1 MTKRFALF
9 LALAAGAGPATARAQ
24 DTTAIPPLTLGGAAR
39 LAAHQN
45 AGPLAANQRTQQ
57 AQARIGESRAALLPF
72 VQGHGTIQSERTYN
86 TAPLFGFNFELNGKD
101 LFPPTG
107 VIVGPAHDI
116 TYEAVAADTLFS
128 FGAIARI
135 RATQAT
141 EKAAEADA
149 SDQADSAANVAA
161 DTYLRT
167 QAAEAILG
175 ARVADS
181 VLATD
186 LLGIAQDQL
195 HAGVGISLDVTRA
208 QSQLAT
214 VRAQLIQARNDFD
227 RARLDLLRALGLPL
241 SSQVTLS
248 DSLNTLPLV
257 DTLPPENEA
266 VEQALTRR
274 RDLRTTDLRLEA
286 AEREVAAIR
295 DERLPSLS
303 AAGTYAADGT
313 RYENLL
319 RTYNWALQV
328 SMPVFDGLGRE
339 SRLEEQHA
347 AIREIEVRRRDLR
360 QRIAIQVRQALLD
373 LSSARQQVDAARERL
388 RLSLQEVDEARQ
400 RFRAGV
406 AGNADVI
413 TASLDLNTSRTAE
426 VEALHQYQSA
436 RVSLANASGAVQ
448 DLP

>member
-1 MTKRFALF
+1 MIRLVSALL
-9 LALAAGAGPATARAQ
+9 LAVAPALLAQ
-24 DTTAIPPLTLGGAAR
+24 DTTALPPLTLGAAAR
-39 LAAHQN
+39 LAAKQN

-57 AQARIGESRAALLPF
+57 AHARVGESRAALLPF
-72 VQGHGTIQSERTYN
+72 VEGRGTPQSERTYN
-86 TAPLFGFNFELNGKD
+86 TAPLFGFNFELNGKS

-107 VIVGPAHDI
+107 VIIGPAHDI

-135 RATQAT
+135 RATQAS
-141 EKAAEADA
+141 EKAAQADA

-161 DTYLRT
+161 DTYVRT
-167 QAAEAILG
+167 QAAQALVG
-175 ARVADS
+175 ARFADS
-181 VLATD
+181 ALAAD
-186 LLGIAQDQL
+186 LLSIAQDQL
-195 HAGVGISLDVTRA
+195 RAGVGIALDVTRA

-241 SSQVTLS
+241 SAQFSLS
-248 DSLNTLPLV
+248 DSLSTLAFL
-257 DTLPPENEA
+257 DTLPPEGQA
-266 VEQALTRR
+266 VEEAIRRR
-274 RDLRTTDLRLEA
+274 RDLRTADLRLEA
-286 AEREVAAIR
+286 AEKQISAIR

-303 AAGTYAADGT
+303 VGGAYAADGT

-328 SMPVFDGLGRE
+328 SMPIFDGLGRE

-347 AIREIEVRRRDLR
+347 AVREIEVRRRDLR
-360 QRIAIQVRQALLD
+360 QKIAIQVRQAYLD
-373 LSSARQQVDAARERL
+373 LASARQQVDAARERL
-388 RLSLQEVDEARQ
+388 RLAQQEVDQARD

-413 TASLDLNTSRTAE
+413 TASLDLDSARTAE
-426 VEALHQYQSA
+426 ITALQEYHSA
-436 RVSLANASGAVQ
+436 RVALANASGAVQ

>member
-1 MTKRFALF
+1 MTR
-9 LALAAGAGPATARAQ
+9 LALALLLVSAPLHAQ
-24 DTTAIPPLTLGGAAR
+24 DTTAIPPLTLGAAAR
-39 LAAHQN
+39 LAAKQN

-57 AQARIGESRAALLPF
+57 AHARVGESRAALLPF
-72 VQGHGTIQSERTYN
+72 VEGRGTPQSERTYN
-86 TAPLFGFNFELNGKD
+86 TAPLFGFNFALNGKN

-107 VIVGPAHDI
+107 VIVGPAHDV

-135 RATQAT
+135 RATKAS

-149 SDQADSAANVAA
+149 SDQADSAANIAA
-161 DTYLRT
+161 DTYIRT
-167 QAAEAILG
+167 QAAYATVG
-175 ARVADS
+175 ARFADS
-181 VLATD
+181 ALAAD
-186 LLGIAQDQL
+186 LLSIAQDQL
-195 HAGVGISLDVTRA
+195 RAGVGIALDVTRA

-241 SSQVTLS
+241 SASVTLS
-248 DSLNTLPLV
+248 DSLNRLPFL
-257 DTLPPENEA
+257 DTLPPEG
-266 VEQALTRR
+266 QAIEDAIRRR
-274 RDLRTTDLRLEA
+274 RDLRTADLRLEA
-286 AEREVAAIR
+286 AERQISAIR
-295 DERLPSLS
+295 DERLPSFS
-303 AAGTYAADGT
+303 VGGVYAADGT

-319 RTYNWALQV
+319 RTYNWAFQV

-347 AIREIEVRRRDLR
+347 AVREIEVRRHDLR
-360 QRIAIQVRQALLD
+360 QKIAIQVRQAYLD
-373 LSSARQQVDAARERL
+373 LASARQQVDAARERL
-388 RLSLQEVDEARQ
+388 RLAQQEVDQARD

-413 TASLDLNTSRTAE
+413 TASLDLDSARTAE
-426 VEALHQYQSA
+426 INALQEYHSA
-436 RVSLANASGAVQ
+436 RVALANAGGAVQ

>member
-1 MTKRFALF
+1 MTLRYAF
-9 LALAAGAGPATARAQ
+9 LLLLAATARGDALAQ

-39 LAAHQN
+39 LAARQN

-57 AQARIGESRAALLPF
+57 AHARIGESRAALLPF
-72 VQGHGTIQSERTYN
+72 VEGRGTPQSERTFN
-86 TAPLFGFNFELNGKD
+86 TAPLFGFNFAINGQN

-107 VIVGPAHDI
+107 VVIGPVHDI
-116 TYEAVAADTLFS
+116 TYEAVAADTFFS

-135 RATQAT
+135 RAAHAS

-149 SDQADSAANVAA
+149 SDQADSAANIAA
-161 DTYLRT
+161 GTYIRT
-167 QAAEAILG
+167 QSSQALLG
-175 ARVADS
+175 ARIADS

-195 HAGVGISLDVTRA
+195 RAGVGIALDVTRA

-214 VRAQLIQARNDFD
+214 VRAQLIQARNDYD
-227 RARLDLLRALGLPL
+227 RAQLDLLRALGLPL
-241 SSQVTLS
+241 AARVTLT
-248 DSLNTLPLV
+248 DSLAALPLV
-257 DTLPPENEA
+257 DTLPPETQA
-266 VEQALTRR
+266 VEQAIRRR
-274 RDLRTTDLRLEA
+274 RDLRTADLRLEA
-286 AEREVAAIR
+286 AERQISAIR
-295 DERLPSLS
+295 AERLPSFS

-319 RTYNWALQV
+319 RTYTWALQV

-347 AIREIEVRRRDLR
+347 SVREIEVRRRDLR
-360 QRIAIQVRQALLD
+360 QKIAIQVRQSYLD
-373 LSSARQQVDAARERL
+373 LASARQQVDAARERQQL
-388 RLSLQEVDEARQ
+388 AEQEVDQARE

-413 TASLDLNTSRTAE
+413 TASLDLDSARTAL
-426 VEALHQYQSA
+426 VNALQEYQSA
-436 RVSLANASGAVQ
+436 RVALANAGGAVQ

>member
-1 MTKRFALF
+1 MRRLALF
-9 LALAAGAGPATARAQ
+9 AILVVGPAVRAQ
-24 DTTAIPPLTLGGAAR
+24 DTTAIPPLTLGAAAR
-39 LAAHQN
+39 LAARHN
-45 AGPLAANQRTQQ
+45 AGPLAADQRTQQ
-57 AQARIGESRAALLPF
+57 ARARIGESRAALLPYIA
-72 VQGHGTIQSERTYN
+72 GRGTPQSERTYN
-86 TAPLFGFNFELNGKD
+86 TAPLFGFNFELNGKN

-135 RATQAT
+135 RATQAS

-167 QAAEAILG
+167 QAAEAIVG
-175 ARVADS
+175 ARFADS
-181 VLATD
+181 VLAAD

-195 HAGVGISLDVTRA
+195 RAGVGIALDVTRA

-227 RARLDLLRALGLPL
+227 RAQLDLLRALGLSL
-241 SSQVTLS
+241 SARLMLS
-248 DSLNTLPLV
+248 DSLGTLPLL
-257 DTLPPENEA
+257 DTLPPETAA
-266 VEQALTRR
+266 VEQAIQRR

-286 AEREVAAIR
+286 AEREISAIR
-295 DERLPSLS
+295 AERLPSFS
-303 AAGTYAADGT
+303 AAGAYAADGT

-319 RTYNWALQV
+319 RTYTWALQI
-328 SMPVFDGLGRE
+328 SMPIFDGLGRE

-347 AIREIEVRRRDLR
+347 AVREIEVRRRDLR
-360 QRIAIQVRQALLD
+360 QKIAIQVRQAYLD
-373 LSSARQQVDAARERL
+373 LASARQQVDAARERL
-388 RLSLQEVDEARQ
+388 RLAQQEVDQARE

-413 TASLDLNTSRTAE
+413 TASLDLDSARTAE
-426 VEALHQYQSA
+426 INALQEYQSA
-436 RVSLANASGAVQ
+436 RVALANASGAVQ